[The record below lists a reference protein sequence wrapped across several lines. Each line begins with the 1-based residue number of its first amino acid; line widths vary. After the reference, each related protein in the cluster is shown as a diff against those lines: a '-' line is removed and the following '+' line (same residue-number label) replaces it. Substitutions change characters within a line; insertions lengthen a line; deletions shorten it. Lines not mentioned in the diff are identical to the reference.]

1 MHALPHGRRA
11 GVVGRLKGEGC
22 GRVGEV
28 EGGAART
35 RDTHLSQNATP
46 PHTCRIKDRSL
57 IRKTMSD
64 NEADA
69 LYDNLMDEEEEDLL
83 EEEAAQEEEEEQEG
97 LPDRDEKEPIAILP
111 HDAADSTKANKV
123 KITTRF
129 LTKYERARIL
139 GTRALQISMN
149 APIMVKPG
157 TETDPLKIA
166 MMELRARKIP
176 IIIRRYLPD
185 GSHEDWRIEE
195 LEIPGLEM

>member
-1 MHALPHGRRA
+1 
-11 GVVGRLKGEGC
+11 
-22 GRVGEV
+22 
-28 EGGAART
+28 
-35 RDTHLSQNATP
+35 
-46 PHTCRIKDRSL
+46 
-57 IRKTMSD
+57 MSD

-69 LYDNLMDEEEEDLL
+69 LYDNLMDDAEDDLMDEEEPQEQEED
-83 EEEAAQEEEEEQEG
+83 EEEAGQDGAAPPG
-97 LPDRDEKEPIAILP
+97 RDGEPVDIIP
-111 HDAADSTKANKV
+111 HDGADSSKANKTRV
-123 KITTRF
+123 TTRF

-157 TETDPLKIA
+157 SETDPLKIA
-166 MMELRARKIP
+166 MLELRARKIP